1 MNIPFINKDKLTAT
15 NLCTSRKLYP
25 FWDLNLFTQA
35 VVYKNRTD
43 QYKICHK
50 QKNAPNRFE
59 FSVFYCN
66 TDSGSCL
73 VVKGVYRW
81 CYWCFQKNFH
91 LLPSQKITKIKH
103 QNHPEWN
110 EIASNEIAIKTVFS
124 TLMSQPLRI
133 VNWLSDF
140 FL

>member
-1 MNIPFINKDKLTAT
+1 LNIPFINKDKLTAT

-73 VVKGVYRW
+73 VVKGVYRR
-81 CYWCFQKNFH
+81 CYWCFQKTTSRAKLKDNKNQA
-91 LLPSQKITKIKH
+91 SKSSRVERNCIKRDCYK
-103 QNHPEWN
+103 NCPFN
-110 EIASNEIAIKTVFS
+110 INVKTTEVR
-124 TLMSQPLRI
+124 L
-133 VNWLSDF
+133 
-140 FL
+140 